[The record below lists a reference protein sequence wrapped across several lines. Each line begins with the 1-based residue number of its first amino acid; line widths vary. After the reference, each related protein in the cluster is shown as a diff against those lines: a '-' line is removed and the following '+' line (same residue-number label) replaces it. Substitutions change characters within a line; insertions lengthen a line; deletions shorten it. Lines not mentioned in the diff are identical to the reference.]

1 MSPQHNM
8 VIVVAHEV
16 LTDIESLYERGD
28 FRGDVARFYN
38 IIASCAA
45 TRPVI
50 NLLMHS

>member
-1 MSPQHNM
+1 M

-16 LTDIESLYERGD
+16 LSDIESLHEKGD

-50 NLLMHS
+50 DWRCITENCS